1 MADVGT
7 EVMLGVGTNSK
18 EAVSV
23 EKMSEQVKVTPESQN
38 KEKMQAGEGA
48 GEERTSP
55 KTMATESPGK
65 GKGGTP
71 KKGDPRSMFTGSRP
85 SPKKNPWTRNTSS
98 EGGKESAREVAVTT
112 VAGRDPEVKGIEIPK
127 GEVSLWGFFWQH
139 VCLCFGSVCMFW
151 AATDDVCLCESEQS
165 LRDVADGGLPGGT
178 ICWLCMWYMCMPVCE
193 YVGMAVCACACGS
206 LHVHVYI
213 QYMYV
218 ST

>member
-55 KTMATESPGK
+55 KTTATESPGK

-98 EGGKESAREVAVTT
+98 EGGKESAREVAVTS
-112 VAGRDPEVKGIEIPK
+112 VAGRDPHTEVKGIEIPK
-127 GEVSLWGFFWQH
+127 GEVSLWVFFLAA
-139 VCLCFGSVCMFW
+139 CLLV
-151 AATDDVCLCESEQS
+151 
-165 LRDVADGGLPGGT
+165 LRK
-178 ICWLCMWYMCMPVCE
+178 C
-193 YVGMAVCACACGS
+193 
-206 LHVHVYI
+206 VHVWG
-213 QYMYV
+213 
-218 ST
+218 SHR